1 MNKKSHLRNS
11 FSLMKTCYNEMRQKC
26 ARVYCKAQKMQN
38 INQDS
43 SKKTGDIG
51 MTKAVFFDI
60 DDTIY
65 DYIKADHDT
74 LPVMKEWAY
83 KNLGI
88 AKEDLERLIA
98 EARVKADDRAGR
110 DYAVNHNRLVRFQCM
125 LETLGKPVF
134 PYAYEM
140 HHLYWDTL
148 IDQITPAPGIE
159 ELMKELK
166 QRGIYIGLGSNMT
179 ADVQYQKVLKLGL
192 GKYIDGI
199 VTSEEAGE
207 EKPHRKLFDLC
218 VEKAGVTIEES
229 IFIGDSIAHDVTGA
243 QNIGMPVILYRP
255 KENVNEIEW
264 LQTEKGKCP
273 VIAHFSQFFEAAKL
287 L

>member
-1 MNKKSHLRNS
+1 MSCNCMTRTSQQECEAFLNARYRRC
-11 FSLMKTCYNEMRQKC
+11 KTSIKTV
-26 ARVYCKAQKMQN
+26 A
-38 INQDS
+38 
-43 SKKTGDIG
+43 KKTGDIG

-65 DYIKADHDT
+65 DYIGAHNNT
-74 LPVMKEWAY
+74 MPVMKEWAY
-83 KNLGI
+83 ENLGI
-88 AKEDLERLIA
+88 AKEDLEKYVA

-140 HHLYWDTL
+140 YNLYWETL
-148 IDQITPAPGIE
+148 IDQIIPSPGIE

-166 QRGIYIGLGSNMT
+166 QRGIYIGIGSNMT
-179 ADVQYQKVLKLGL
+179 SDVQYRKILKLGL

-218 VEKAGVTIEES
+218 VEKAGVMVEES

-273 VIAHFSQFFEAAKL
+273 VIAHFSQFFEAEKML
-287 L
+287 

>member
-1 MNKKSHLRNS
+1 MRNS

-26 ARVYCKAQKMQN
+26 AGAYCKAQKMQN

-65 DYIKADHDT
+65 DYIGAHNNT
-74 LPVMKEWAY
+74 MPVMKEWAY
-83 KNLGI
+83 ENLGI
-88 AKEDLERLIA
+88 AKEDLEKYVA

-140 HHLYWDTL
+140 YNLYWDTL
-148 IDQITPAPGIE
+148 IDQIIPSPGIE

-166 QRGIYIGLGSNMT
+166 QRGIYIGIGSNMT
-179 ADVQYQKVLKLGL
+179 SDVQYRKILKLGL

-199 VTSEEAGE
+199 VTSEEAGA
-207 EKPHRKLFDLC
+207 EKPHRKIFDLC
-218 VEKAGVTIEES
+218 VEKAGVAMEES
-229 IFIGDSIAHDVTGA
+229 VFIGDSIAHDVNGA
-243 QNIGMPVILYRP
+243 QNVGMPVILYRP
-255 KENVNEIEW
+255 KEDTKEISW
-264 LQTEKGKCP
+264 LQTEKGRCP
-273 VIAHFSQFFEAAKL
+273 VITHFSQFFEAEKML
-287 L
+287 KEIK

>member
-1 MNKKSHLRNS
+1 
-11 FSLMKTCYNEMRQKC
+11 
-26 ARVYCKAQKMQN
+26 
-38 INQDS
+38 
-43 SKKTGDIG
+43 

-65 DYIKADHDT
+65 DYIGAHNNT
-74 LPVMKEWAY
+74 MPVMKEWAY
-83 KNLGI
+83 ENLGI
-88 AKEDLERLIA
+88 AKEDLEKYVA

-110 DYAVNHNRLVRFQCM
+110 DY
-125 LETLGKPVF
+125 
-134 PYAYEM
+134 EM
-140 HHLYWDTL
+140 YNLYWDTL
-148 IDQITPAPGIE
+148 IDQIIPSPGIE

-166 QRGIYIGLGSNMT
+166 QRGIYIGIGSNMT
-179 ADVQYQKVLKLGL
+179 SDVQYRKILKLGL

-207 EKPHRKLFDLC
+207 EKPHRKLFNLC
-218 VEKAGVTIEES
+218 VEKAGVMVEES

-273 VIAHFSQFFEAAKL
+273 VIAHFSQFFEAEKML
-287 L
+287 

>member
-1 MNKKSHLRNS
+1 
-11 FSLMKTCYNEMRQKC
+11 
-26 ARVYCKAQKMQN
+26 
-38 INQDS
+38 
-43 SKKTGDIG
+43 

-199 VTSEEAGE
+199 VTSEE
-207 EKPHRKLFDLC
+207 KPHRKLFDLC